1 MDVNQKTADLESRLQ
16 KLDRKFNFYFI
27 GQDRVPPIKDFD
39 LFKNEVRLLTRERER
54 STSTG
59 LRFYVETFL
68 QKFISYRTKWDRGLR
83 DIEEGRLSRSA
94 DFFKGKKFAREEV
107 DSLDAPKTM
116 TSVSLAVEN
125 DIMQATDKYSVLYKK
140 YFHKTCNKK
149 TLNNQL
155 RGKMKAVREK
165 YGEGFYLD
173 VSYDGKA
180 IKIKT
185 VKKDA

>member
-39 LFKNEVRLLTRERER
+39 LFKNEVRLLTLERER

-83 DIEEGRLSRSA
+83 DIEEGRLPHGA
-94 DFFKGKKFAREEV
+94 DFFKGKKFARVAVE
-107 DSLDAPKTM
+107 SFDALKTM
-116 TSVSLAVEN
+116 ATVSLAIEN

-140 YFHKTCNKK
+140 YFHKACNKK
-149 TLNNQL
+149 TLKNQL

-165 YGEGFYLD
+165 YGEGFHLA
-173 VSYDGKA
+173 VSFDGKA

-185 VKKDA
+185 IKKD

>member
-1 MDVNQKTADLESRLQ
+1 MDVNQKTAELEGRLQ

-39 LFKNEVRLLTRERER
+39 LFKREVRLLTRERER
-54 STSTG
+54 STSAG

-83 DIEEGRLSRSA
+83 DIEDGRLSRNA
-94 DFFKGKKFAREEV
+94 DFFKGKKFAREELA
-107 DSLDAPKTM
+107 SLNAPKTR
-116 TSVSLAVEN
+116 TPVSPDVEN
-125 DIMQATDKYSVLYKK
+125 DIRQATDKYSVLYKK
-140 YFHKTCNKK
+140 YFHKVCNKK
-149 TLNNQL
+149 TLKNQL
-155 RGKMKAVREK
+155 RAKMNSVQEK
-165 YGEGFYLD
+165 YGEGFHLD

-185 VKKDA
+185 VKKN